1 MRNVVMH
8 SRRVVLGVAAV
19 ALLAGCGSGDSDPAT
34 DLGDGRLVSVA
45 SVDETDVLVDSEGR
59 TLYTADVEE
68 DGSIRCVDGCESFWV
83 PLEADRSE
91 IEALGSSLT
100 EDLGVVERPDGT
112 SQVTFDGV
120 PLYTFSKDDVGELM
134 GDGFTDNF
142 QGTRFVW
149 TAARVDD
156 SAAPP
161 STPDDSGGF
170 GY

>member
-1 MRNVVMH
+1 MLNSVRMA
-8 SRRVVLGVAAV
+8 LGVAATV
-19 ALLAGCGSGDSDPAT
+19 LVAGCGSGDADSAG
-34 DLGDGRLVSVA
+34 DLWDGRLVSVA
-45 SVDETDVLVDSEGR
+45 SVKDADVLVDAEGR
-59 TLYTADVEE
+59 TLYTADAEE
-68 DGSIRCVDGCESFWV
+68 DGAIRCVDGCESFWL
-83 PLEADRSE
+83 PLEAGQSQID
-91 IEALGSSLT
+91 ALGSSLAD
-100 EDLGVVERPDGT
+100 DLGVVERPDGT
-112 SQVTFDGV
+112 SQLTYDGA

-161 STPDDSGGF
+161 STPDESGGY